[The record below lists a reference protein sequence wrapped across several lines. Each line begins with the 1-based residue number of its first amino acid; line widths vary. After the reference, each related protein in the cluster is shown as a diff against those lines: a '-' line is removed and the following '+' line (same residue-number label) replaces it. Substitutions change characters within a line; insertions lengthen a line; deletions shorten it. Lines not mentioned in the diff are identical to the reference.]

1 MEGGGLVAKDKE
13 NITNVVVEETKFGGK
28 RKSRKRNRHKRRFPK
43 VLVSQ
48 GGKLNKC

>member
-1 MEGGGLVAKDKE
+1 MTKDKE
-13 NITNVVVEETKFGGK
+13 NVKEVMVEEEKFFGK